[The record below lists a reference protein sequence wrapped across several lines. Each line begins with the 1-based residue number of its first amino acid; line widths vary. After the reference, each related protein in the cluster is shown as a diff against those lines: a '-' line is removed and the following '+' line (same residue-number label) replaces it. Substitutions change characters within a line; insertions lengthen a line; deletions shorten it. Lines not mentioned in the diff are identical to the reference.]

1 MLPENAKQI
10 ISNAEEKMQD
20 SIDFLEEDLK
30 TYRVGKANPSIF
42 NNVVVDYYGSATPLN
57 QVASITTPD
66 AKTITIQPWERSLIG
81 KIEKAILD
89 ANLGLTPSN
98 NGEIIRCVVPALTE
112 ERRKDLIKKA
122 KAAGE
127 NAKVVIRNARRDA
140 VDQLRRPR
148 RLPPSQ
154 KMPRRREKRKSRR
167 LPTRRS
173 RQSIPSSPQKRKRSL
188 PFNLPFG
195 EISEAWNGL
204 SDSAPV
210 SLFFRK
216 NPYICSRYGKYTIF

>member
-10 ISNAEEKMQD
+10 ITAAEEKMQD

-42 NNVVVDYYGSATPLN
+42 NNVVVDYYGSPTPLN

-66 AKTITIQPWERSLIG
+66 AKTITIQPWERALIG

-98 NGEIIRCVVPALTE
+98 NGETIRCVVPALTE

-127 NAKVVIRNARRDA
+127 SSKVVIRNARRDA
-140 VDQLRRPR
+140 VDQLKKA
-148 RLPPSQ
+148 Q
-154 KMPRRREKRKSRR
+154 KASTITEDAQKEGEEEIQKVTDKKVKAVDTIIAAKEK
-167 LPTRRS
+167 
-173 RQSIPSSPQKRKRSL
+173 
-188 PFNLPFG
+188 
-195 EISEAWNGL
+195 EIL
-204 SDSAPV
+204 TV
-210 SLFFRK
+210 
-216 NPYICSRYGKYTIF
+216 